1 MASFDLG
8 NAYFQKGQMNEAV
21 DAYQRA
27 LKIKPDDVSARNNLG
42 MALLKQ
48 GKTDEAA
55 VQFRKVLALQPDF
68 ALARTNLNKAL
79 LQTQHP

>member
-1 MASFDLG
+1 MD
-8 NAYFQKGQMNEAV
+8 EAV
-21 DAYQRA
+21 AAYERA

-42 MALLKQ
+42 KALLKK
-48 GKTDEAA
+48 GMLDEAA

-79 LQTQHP
+79 LQKEHP